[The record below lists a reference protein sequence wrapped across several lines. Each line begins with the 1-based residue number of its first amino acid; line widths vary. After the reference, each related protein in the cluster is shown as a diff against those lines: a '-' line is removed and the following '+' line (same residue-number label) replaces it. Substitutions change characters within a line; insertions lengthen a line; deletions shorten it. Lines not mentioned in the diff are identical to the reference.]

1 MRASLAA
8 TGGSWILAVLAAAG
22 IYPALGSSLSHQHP
36 LQSAAGSRAPRRCR
50 GAEITARYFDQQKA
64 LPAAPARP
72 GLGIRQHS
80 DPACQRVQRQHDL
93 ITQIRCLDQ
102 TLSPCS
108 VLNFPISPNVFQ
120 QGRPRGSQQNPP
132 QSNSLQLLQNC
143 AALFAS
149 WHFHVFHH
157 TSCFIELLKLI
168 DVGRHQPV
176 PSASMKEEI
185 YHVQSSQVCC
195 PDAEDFKN
203 KRMNLLR
210 KSRIY
215 SVLQHCSNQGGQS
228 G

>member
-8 TGGSWILAVLAAAG
+8 TGGSWWGRMAVLAAVG

-50 GAEITARYFDQQKA
+50 GTEITARYFDQQKA

-143 AALFAS
+143 CIICFLELPCFSPHFLLYRAAQA
-149 WHFHVFHH
+149 
-157 TSCFIELLKLI
+157 
-168 DVGRHQPV
+168 
-176 PSASMKEEI
+176 
-185 YHVQSSQVCC
+185 
-195 PDAEDFKN
+195 N
-203 KRMNLLR
+203 
-210 KSRIY
+210 
-215 SVLQHCSNQGGQS
+215 
-228 G
+228 